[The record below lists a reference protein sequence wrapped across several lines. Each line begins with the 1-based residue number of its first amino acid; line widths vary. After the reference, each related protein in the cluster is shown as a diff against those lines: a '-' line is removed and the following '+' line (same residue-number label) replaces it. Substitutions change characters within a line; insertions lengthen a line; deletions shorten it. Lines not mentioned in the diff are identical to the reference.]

1 MPATSQ
7 EPSGRLPR
15 PGRVRKRRLR
25 STKRVSARHQVKRPE
40 RYSLSR
46 KRSGRRIRYCYWR
59 SSFGADPLYPQSHRP
74 RPGLRFGPDV
84 FADALVPRRRSRPR
98 CFSHRNSEWRSGV
111 SRAHAGRRVLHN
123 RAIGSD
129 GYRFAKPHGKSN
141 SANCAAIQQNSGFSR
156 PLTGA
161 AGPAFR
167 FDSSRCLNCPSNL
180 IGHDHRNKP
189 ANGGWVTGWFDGG
202 REPRSETGR
211 QKESK
216 RTTTCFRDT
225 SIRTPP

>member
-7 EPSGRLPR
+7 EP
-15 PGRVRKRRLR
+15 PGRFA
-25 STKRVSARHQVKRPE
+25 STRQSPKAAPVDEEGVGETSGQTAGAL
-40 RYSLSR
+40 SLSR

-98 CFSHRNSEWRSGV
+98 YFFHRKSNWPSGV
-111 SRAHAGRRVLHN
+111 SRASAGGRVLHD

-141 SANCAAIQQNSGFSR
+141 SENCAVIQQNSDFCR
-156 PLTGA
+156 LPTA
-161 AGPAFR
+161 PAEACVQIR
-167 FDSSRCLNCPSNL
+167 FIAMLKLPF
-180 IGHDHRNKP
+180 K
-189 ANGGWVTGWFDGG
+189 FD
-202 REPRSETGR
+202 RS
-211 QKESK
+211 
-216 RTTTCFRDT
+216 
-225 SIRTPP
+225 